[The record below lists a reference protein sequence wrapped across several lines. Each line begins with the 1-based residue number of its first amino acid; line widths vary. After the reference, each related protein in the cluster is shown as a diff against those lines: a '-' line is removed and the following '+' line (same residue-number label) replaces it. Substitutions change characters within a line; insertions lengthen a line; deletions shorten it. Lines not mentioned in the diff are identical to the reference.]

1 MRLFARLLSGGSER
15 EALLISCH
23 LEDALANNR
32 LFRHASG
39 QLVCADDDNERQE
52 RYIYIYISTRVSS
65 DIRSTIRAI
74 RRVSHSSVN
83 PILCLMLLS
92 AACARQHFSNKAPVC
107 D

>member
-52 RYIYIYISTRVSS
+52 RYIYIYINARIIGYPLDDPCNQASQPLVSQPYPLFNAPLGRV
-65 DIRSTIRAI
+65 RA
-74 RRVSHSSVN
+74 
-83 PILCLMLLS
+83 
-92 AACARQHFSNKAPVC
+92 AAFFK
-107 D
+107 